1 MNLINALIVLIATI
15 VICAALT
22 LLLDW
27 SWIAAHWL
35 RQLLVA
41 VLTISVLLLGLW
53 IAIRNLTKI
62 DSAGA

>member
-1 MNLINALIVLIATI
+1 MNLINALLVLVATI
-15 VICAALT
+15 LICAGLT

-41 VLTISVLLLGLW
+41 TLTISFLILGMF
-53 IAIRNLTKI
+53 IAVRNLINVNKI
-62 DSAGA
+62 QD